1 MQILPKIKCKYGEGI
16 GVEIFITP
24 PDIRDN
30 PYTFITTDASSAASS
45 FSVDNG
51 LKFAIDQY
59 IIIGN
64 IGAEKTE
71 ILRTHAS
78 TAPTA
83 TTITLDA
90 TTSSHAHSRGERIQF
105 IPYNQVAIEYST
117 DGATYSALTTIN
129 IRIDAE
135 STYYNHTAGLST
147 YYYRVKFKN
156 EADTAYSPYS
166 DGIIATGYAENSVGK
181 IINNALISLGEN
193 IDNEVITK
201 EFLYSVL
208 NEGRNEID
216 RHQMIE
222 KWSFRTVFDYDAG
235 NVIPGQYKLTLPT
248 DLRDPAT
255 YKNILAVYIGKSKL
269 PLQQIDKRALNNY
282 YQGIAH
288 TTLNGAV
295 ATSDTEITLTSSGD
309 FDASGT
315 VSVAAQAVN
324 EKIDVINYDTV
335 EIEATTIAFV
345 EGGASADTITDS
357 GNGFLTTNDDATYGF
372 YAGQTITVS
381 GSTSNDGTYTIDT
394 ATAGTLTLVSTDD
407 LTAESAG
414 ANVKIVSNEANVV
427 STNILTDISG
437 IRAAGHATGTDVWQG
452 ASFGSP
458 QEYTVDNGV
467 MIFSCPFNDDLAGEN
482 IWLDYYKKITDIN
495 SDADTLDE
503 PFYNIY
509 IPYLKYKIKLRK
521 NPQMNVAKDPD
532 YLDWIQKREAQVSK
546 EWLGQDLR
554 IEVDIP

>member
-1 MQILPKIKCKYGEGI
+1 MTILPKLKCKYGEGI

-30 PYTFITTDASSAASS
+30 PYTFIITDASSAASS

-59 IIIGN
+59 IITGN

-83 TTITLDA
+83 TTITLNA

-105 IPYNQVAIEYST
+105 IPYNQVVIERSI
-117 DGATYSALTTIN
+117 DAGSTYSVLATIS
-129 IRIDAE
+129 IRVDAE
-135 STYYNHTAGLST
+135 STYYNHTSGAST
-147 YYYRVKFKN
+147 DYYRVIFKN
-156 EADTAYSPYS
+156 EASPTLYSQYS
-166 DGIIATGYAENSVGK
+166 DGIIATGFASNSVGK
-181 IINNALISLGEN
+181 IINNALITLGEN

-235 NVIPGQYKLTLPT
+235 NVISGQYKLTLPT

-295 ATSDTEITLTSSGD
+295 LAADTSIVLTSSGD
-309 FDASGT
+309 LDESGSIDIAAASVSGT
-315 VSVAAQAVN
+315 
-324 EKIDVINYDTV
+324 IDNVD
-335 EIEATTIAFV
+335 
-345 EGGASADTITDS
+345 
-357 GNGFLTTNDDATYGF
+357 
-372 YAGQTITVS
+372 
-381 GSTSNDGTYTIDT
+381 YT
-394 ATAGTLTLVSTDD
+394 
-407 LTAESAG
+407 
-414 ANVKIVSNEANVV
+414 ANTE
-427 STNILTDISG
+427 STNTLSG
-437 IRAAGHATGTDVWQG
+437 VTNIATGGHATGTDVWQG

-482 IWLDYYKKITDIN
+482 IWLDYYKKIADIN

-503 PFYNIY
+503 PFYNIF

-521 NPQMNVAKDPD
+521 NPQMNVTKDPD
-532 YLDWIQKREAQVSK
+532 YLDWVQKREAQVGK
-546 EWLGQDLR
+546 EWLAQDLR
-554 IEVDIP
+554 IDVDIP